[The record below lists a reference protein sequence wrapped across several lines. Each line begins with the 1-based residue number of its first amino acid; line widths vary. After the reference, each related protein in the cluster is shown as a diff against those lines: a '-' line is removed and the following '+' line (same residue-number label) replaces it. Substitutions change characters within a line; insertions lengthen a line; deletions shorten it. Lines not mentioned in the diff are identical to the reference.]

1 MKFFPDPKLAQV
13 VANWLK
19 LPSATSPVTQNQLN
33 TVKSLHFDS
42 KGVQSLE
49 GVEYLK
55 NLTQV
60 FGYGNQVSDLGPL
73 SNLTQLE
80 IIQMPRN
87 QISDLTPIANLTA
100 LMSLDFEFNN
110 LQTIEPIKKFNEHVR
125 TEC

>member
-1 MKFFPDPKLAQV
+1 MS
-13 VANWLK
+13 N
-19 LPSATSPVTQNQLN
+19 
-33 TVKSLHFDS
+33 
-42 KGVQSLE
+42 
-49 GVEYLK
+49 
-55 NLTQV
+55 
-60 FGYGNQVSDLGPL
+60 LGPL